1 MADLDTLKSKYAP
14 VTEAIQ
20 SFGDLGA
27 TLDSE
32 ELDGEKLQLKATV
45 PSKVVANRIWDIIK
59 SVDESYADLD
69 HQMTTSG
76 GDEQPYTIKSGDN
89 LSKIS
94 ERFYG
99 HANKYNE
106 IAQANNI
113 ENPDLIKVGE
123 EIKIPVL
130 S

>member
-1 MADLDTLKSKYAP
+1 MADLDALKSKYAP
-14 VTEAIQ
+14 VIDGIQ
-20 SFGDLGA
+20 SFSDLGA
-27 TLDSE
+27 TLDSVA
-32 ELDGEKLQLKATV
+32 LDGEKLQLKATV

-59 SVDESYADLD
+59 SVDETYSDLD
-69 HQMTTSG
+69 HQMATSG

-99 HANKYNE
+99 HAGKYNE

-113 ENPDLIKVGE
+113 DNPDLIKVGQE
-123 EIKIPVL
+123 LSLPVL